1 MPRKHKRKTTRN
13 TNLDALDKAAKLVE
27 REKSVKSAP
36 ALQAAVDYDGPRKE
50 LFALYLQKAYE
61 QLLTNEHSLSLQD
74 PMLLSNGYHALG
86 GHHG

>member
-1 MPRKHKRKTTRN
+1 
-13 TNLDALDKAAKLVE
+13 LV
-27 REKSVKSAP
+27 
-36 ALQAAVDYDGPRKE
+36 AAVDYDGPRKE

-61 QLLTNEHSLSLQD
+61 QLLTNERSLSLQD